1 MNEKGVSPIVGVI
14 LMVSITVI
22 LAAVI
27 AAFVFGMSS
36 VGQTDP
42 KFREAAVKYQDTINC
57 TCIQENQ
64 SFCEWQT
71 EYYPS
76 TCYKVVCPECYL

>member
-1 MNEKGVSPIVGVI
+1 MNEKGVSPVLGVI
-14 LMVSITVI
+14 LMVAIAAI

-27 AAFVFGMSS
+27 TVFVFDMSS

-57 TCIQENQ
+57 TCIKENQ

-71 EYYPS
+71 EYYTS